1 MESVKREVE
10 LKEAKSISELSTS
23 DRELLEAAK
32 AALDG
37 AWAPYSQFYVA
48 AAVRLANGEL
58 IIGSNQENMAYPSGL
73 CAERVA
79 IFSAGAR
86 FPGVP
91 VEAIAVTAKSPG
103 LLLDMPVLCCGA
115 CLQSLSE
122 YEKRYQ
128 QPMHMVLQG
137 DSGPVWIA
145 EGTKTF
151 LPFQFDGEALK
162 NEN

>member
-10 LKEAKSISELSTS
+10 LKEAQNLAELEGS
-23 DRELLEAAK
+23 DRKLLEAAK
-32 AALDG
+32 AALTG
-37 AWAPYSQFYVA
+37 AWAPYSRFYVA
-48 AAVRLANGEL
+48 AAVRLANGEV

-86 FPGVP
+86 FPGIA
-91 VEAIAVTAKSPG
+91 VESIAVTASSPG
-103 LLLDMPVLCCGA
+103 LNLDKPVLCCGA
-115 CLQSLSE
+115 CLQSISE

-128 QPMHMVLQG
+128 RSIRMVLQG
-137 DSGPVWIA
+137 ESGPVWIA
-145 EGTKTF
+145 DGTKTF

-162 NEN
+162 NKE